1 MTLLLSGLDTVE
13 CAYFLRPSQHCMF
26 DFNRL
31 ALEKE
36 RLRLAK
42 KREALKI
49 DLGGTEFLL
58 QAYGSSS
65 GLLALTEN

>member
-1 MTLLLSGLDTVE
+1 
-13 CAYFLRPSQHCMF
+13 MF